1 MIKIPTKLPGM
12 NTGEGQLIAG
22 RYLLRKELGR
32 GGMAI
37 IYVGMDTVLKREV
50 AIKILYPHFTSDS
63 TLIQRFINE
72 ARIIAKLHYK
82 SIVSLYDIAQHD
94 GVPFIVLEYVQG
106 YDLRHMQDTLVKE
119 RKKISPEAALI
130 MAYIV
135 CDAVAHAHSLGIVHR
150 DIKPE
155 NVLISSLGEM
165 KITDFGLAHILT
177 DTRIT
182 MSGAAIGSPEFMSPE
197 HINSNN
203 IGSAS
208 DVFSLGSLLYWLITG
223 ISPFYADNTMSILN
237 NISRNS
243 YRPIRASAPGIDDWI
258 EKTVATCLS
267 PRPENRYRDA
277 SELAG
282 VLYDGIEKFSPDP
295 YAAFRLYINSPGQT
309 ENALLQ
315 QHNAVRHAEATAHIK
330 SNNFEKA
337 LSVIS
342 TMLET
347 GDEQTDTTGLM
358 KALKKRRYSRWIV
371 TGLELAVL
379 FLAVLMIAKE
389 EYRETPAGFSAR
401 PQTLAQPVLPKE
413 TSPAHKPAT
422 VSRKKVVRQVLTVYP
437 VRRQNNRM
445 NNVPA
450 QNPDA
455 ASNPQQQAAYTGTL
469 ELITYPWAMVFID
482 DKYIGETPRLKNI
495 TLSAGEHKMYLMNPY
510 LKPYT
515 VTLTI
520 LPDKTIT
527 KRIELNEP
535 SP

>member
-1 MIKIPTKLPGM
+1 
-12 NTGEGQLIAG
+12 
-22 RYLLRKELGR
+22 
-32 GGMAI
+32 
-37 IYVGMDTVLKREV
+37 
-50 AIKILYPHFTSDS
+50 
-63 TLIQRFINE
+63 
-72 ARIIAKLHYK
+72 
-82 SIVSLYDIAQHD
+82 
-94 GVPFIVLEYVQG
+94 
-106 YDLRHMQDTLVKE
+106 
-119 RKKISPEAALI
+119 
-130 MAYIV
+130 
-135 CDAVAHAHSLGIVHR
+135 
-150 DIKPE
+150 
-155 NVLISSLGEM
+155 
-165 KITDFGLAHILT
+165 
-177 DTRIT
+177 

-237 NISRNS
+237 NISRNC

-267 PRPENRYRDA
+267 PRPEDRYHDA
-277 SELAG
+277 SELARA
-282 VLYDGIEKFSPDP
+282 LYEGIEKFSPDP

-455 ASNPQQQAAYTGTL
+455 ASNPQQQAAYTGRL

-482 DKYIGETPRLKNI
+482 DKYIGETPRLKVI
-495 TLSAGEHKMYLMNPY
+495 TLSAGEHKIYLMNPY

-515 VTLTI
+515 GTLTI

-527 KRIELNEP
+527 KRIELNGP